1 MLRGEPDHGAYPN
14 QAPTLARKPHLH
26 VYFEGQVVEAAQ
38 ALIPVT
44 TQAFNYGTAVFEG
57 IRAYVSDAGVLN
69 VFRLEDHLKRLENS
83 ARLLQ
88 LDNLPDRAEM
98 KAILVDL
105 LRHNQA
111 STDSYIR
118 PLAYKRRC
126 YRASGLG

>member
-1 MLRGEPDHGAYPN
+1 MAHTPN
-14 QAPTLARKPHLH
+14 QAPALPRKPHLH

-57 IRAYVSDAGVLN
+57 IRAYVSDAGALN

-98 KAILVDL
+98 KAIIVDL
-105 LRHNQA
+105 LGRNLA
-111 STDSYIR
+111 STDS
-118 PLAYKRRC
+118 
-126 YRASGLG
+126 